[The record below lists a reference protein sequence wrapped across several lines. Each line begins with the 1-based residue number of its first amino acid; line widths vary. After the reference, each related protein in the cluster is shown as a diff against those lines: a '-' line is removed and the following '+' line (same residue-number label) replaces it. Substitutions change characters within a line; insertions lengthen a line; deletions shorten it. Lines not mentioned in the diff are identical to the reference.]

1 MIMMQGYWSWD
12 IFYDLFKSLRFLK
25 GYLNAILQAL
35 ISLTRKLR
43 KKTHTHTPDC
53 FSLKNHGQIFL
64 KPLVFA
70 IQF

>member
-1 MIMMQGYWSWD
+1 MIMTQGCWSLN
-12 IFYDLFKSLRFLK
+12 IFYDLFNCLRFLK
-25 GYLNAILQAL
+25 GFLNAILQVL

-43 KKTHTHTPDC
+43 KKNTHTNQTV